1 MTIFREV
8 FIRNNIVCSSV
19 QVDELRK
26 NKLKN
31 RCIVSKR
38 NSTNRINKNPI
49 TISSS
54 AAIVIR
60 KRT

>member
-38 NSTNRINKNPI
+38 NSTNRINKNHI
-49 TISSS
+49 KISS
-54 AAIVIR
+54 AAIVIT
-60 KRT
+60 KRPS